1 MKIGIRCKMCR
12 ILKSENNF
20 ESVILQFAV
29 ITRTNNQTLLCH
41 VTDENITLGII
52 DMIVY
57 HLGD

>member
-1 MKIGIRCKMCR
+1 MCR